1 VTNGHVHIVGIDEVG
16 RGPLAG
22 PVVAAAVI
30 LPTDHSIAG
39 LADSK
44 KLSPKKRQQ
53 LARLIRDGARN
64 WALGFA
70 TVDEIDKIN
79 ILQASL
85 LAMRRAVLALSVVPE
100 FAYVDGHVKPN
111 LPCASETVIRGDA
124 TIESISAASIV
135 AKVARDSLMLR
146 FDQRFPGYGFS
157 SNMGYPSKA
166 HRDALKEQGI
176 CPIHRRSFAPVRDL
190 LEQSVNTPCY
200 I

>member
-1 VTNGHVHIVGIDEVG
+1 MIEHNQHIAGIDEVG

-22 PVVAAAVI
+22 PVVAAAVV
-30 LPTDHSIAG
+30 LPSTHSIVG

-44 KLSPKKRQQ
+44 KLSPGKRQH
-53 LARLIRDGARN
+53 LACKIRDDAVS

-70 TVDEIDKIN
+70 TVDEIDQIN

-85 LAMRRAVLALSVVPE
+85 LAMRRAVLALSVLPE
-100 FAYVDGHVKPN
+100 FAYVDGHIKPD
-111 LPCASETVIRGDA
+111 LPCASETVIGGDA
-124 TIESISAASIV
+124 MVESISAASIV

-157 SNMGYPSKA
+157 SNKGYPSKA
-166 HRDALKEQGI
+166 HREALKQQGI

-190 LEQSVNTPCY
+190 LEHNAGLPAY
-200 I
+200 A